1 MMHAPM
7 IYMLS
12 DAQRQPDWRTALT
25 AQPRHIG
32 LILRDYQHDA
42 RACLAAEM
50 AALCRRQGRAFAIAG
65 DRRLARKHGAGFHC
79 PSFMLR
85 RAALR
90 GGKGRPGDSAAVHN
104 MAELLAAKQA
114 GFRRVF
120 IAPVF
125 ATQSHIGARPLALWR
140 ALPLL
145 RAARRGGMTAYALG
159 GMNAAQWRRLGGFAA
174 ADGYGAIGEFG
185 PVARG
190 DGVIEHG

>member
-1 MMHAPM
+1 
-7 IYMLS
+7 
-12 DAQRQPDWRTALT
+12 
-25 AQPRHIG
+25 
-32 LILRDYQHDA
+32 
-42 RACLAAEM
+42 
-50 AALCRRQGRAFAIAG
+50 
-65 DRRLARKHGAGFHC
+65 
-79 PSFMLR
+79 MLR

-185 PVARG
+185 PARAAMG
-190 DGVIEHG
+190 